1 MGARVGPH
9 AGELEKHR
17 TAPLRQSAERR
28 ARALASRRAEAE
40 QRMMGAHRE
49 ALEQARL
56 ADGHVA
62 NEHKLEDVIVLL
74 RAKNKN
80 GVSGKIP
87 RREQRPQARQNPK
100 MQAARSFLFSRQ
112 SLFLRLCAVLFLPA
126 PCCADGLA
134 FRVLPLACGRR
145 EGRARQR
152 WARPRMEKGAPAS
165 HKGWKCC
172 ACALSAQKLAKEGS
186 FASIVSA
193 QLCGRRGANSLL

>member
-1 MGARVGPH
+1 M
-9 AGELEKHR
+9 
-17 TAPLRQSAERR
+17 RQSAERR

-87 RREQRPQARQNPK
+87 RR
-100 MQAARSFLFSRQ
+100 
-112 SLFLRLCAVLFLPA
+112 
-126 PCCADGLA
+126 
-134 FRVLPLACGRR
+134 
-145 EGRARQR
+145 
-152 WARPRMEKGAPAS
+152 
-165 HKGWKCC
+165 
-172 ACALSAQKLAKEGS
+172 
-186 FASIVSA
+186 
-193 QLCGRRGANSLL
+193 